1 MEALAGIE
9 ADIESYFG
17 EQDQQ
22 KSSPD
27 GCKQVPWLS
36 WEEWDSVRE
45 SLFSSS
51 PDRIASTLER
61 VMLFFTCFQFATE
74 IGSSLLLYRPE
85 SLKLVE

>member
-22 KSSPD
+22 KSSSD

-51 PDRIASTLER
+51 PDRIASALER
-61 VMLFFTCFQFATE
+61 VILCLMCYLSIC
-74 IGSSLLLYRPE
+74 YRNRI
-85 SLKLVE
+85 KLAALDQRA